1 MINPTIENSW
11 KEILLDQFNAPYF
24 LELKHFLLQEK
35 KEHPI
40 YPPGSQIFNAFNLTP
55 FDQVKVVIIG
65 QDPYHN
71 EGQAHGLCFSVTDGT
86 PIPKSL
92 QNIFK
97 ELKEELSFE
106 IPQSGNLEKWAQ
118 QGVLMLNAILTV
130 RAHQPGSHQN
140 KGWEIFTDS
149 VITKISEEKSGIIF
163 LLWGNYAKA
172 KKVLINTEKHHI
184 LEAAHPSPFSAYNG
198 FFGCNHFNRVNEI
211 LTQEG
216 KEPINW
222 QL

>member
-1 MINPTIENSW
+1 MINPSIENSW
-11 KEILLDQFNAPYF
+11 KEILSDQFNAPYF
-24 LELKHFLLQEK
+24 FELKNFLLEEK
-35 KEHPI
+35 KEHTI

-71 EGQAHGLCFSVTDGT
+71 VGQAHGLCFSVTDGT

-97 ELKEELSFE
+97 ELKEELPFE

-149 VITKISEEKSGIIF
+149 VITKISEEKTGIIF

-172 KKVLINTEKHHI
+172 KKVLIDTEKHHI

-198 FFGCNHFNRVNEI
+198 FFGCNHFNQVNEI
-211 LTQEG
+211 LIKAG
-216 KEPINW
+216 KDPINW

>member
-1 MINPTIENSW
+1 
-11 KEILLDQFNAPYF
+11 
-24 LELKHFLLQEK
+24 
-35 KEHPI
+35 
-40 YPPGSQIFNAFNLTP
+40 
-55 FDQVKVVIIG
+55 
-65 QDPYHN
+65 
-71 EGQAHGLCFSVTDGT
+71 
-86 PIPKSL
+86 
-92 QNIFK
+92 
-97 ELKEELSFE
+97 
-106 IPQSGNLEKWAQ
+106 
-118 QGVLMLNAILTV
+118 LMLNAILTV